1 MAKTKEEHI
10 DKNGVRVV
18 AKAKEEDTDKKS
30 IRDAVLARLNKEHG
44 LGTIGVYTDMPK
56 LDVEVI
62 STGSMNLDIATG
74 IGGLPRG
81 RIVEIYGPEAS
92 GKTTLA
98 LSAVAQTQKLGGLA
112 AYVDIEHALDPTYME
127 AIGVNLDKLVLSQP
141 SHGEMAID
149 IINELVS
156 SAAFDIVVLDSV
168 AALIPKAE
176 LEGEVTDYHVGTQA
190 RLMSKAC
197 RMLGGIVSK
206 TKTCLIFI
214 NQIRQKIGVM
224 FGNPETTTGGLALKF
239 WSSLRIESRRK
250 GSVKDGDDAIGND
263 TICKIVKNKLAPPF
277 RSATFEITFGKGIN
291 KNKEIVD
298 LATDMNLVDKSGSW
312 YKIDGNNVAQG
323 VDQLCDYLTQNPT
336 IAANF
341 EKQIREKYNLK

>member
-1 MAKTKEEHI
+1 MAKNKENAEPL
-10 DKNGVRVV
+10 DKNEILKGVLH
-18 AKAKEEDTDKKS
+18 T
-30 IRDAVLARLNKEHG
+30 LNKTHG

-56 LDVEVI
+56 LEVEVI
-62 STGSMNLDIATG
+62 PTGSMNLDIATG

-81 RIVEIYGPEAS
+81 RIIEIYGPEAS

-98 LSAVAQTQKLGGLA
+98 LSAVAEAQKRGGLA

-127 AIGVNLDKLVLSQP
+127 ALGVDLDSLVLSQP

-149 IINELVS
+149 IILQLAE

-197 RMLGGIVSK
+197 RMLGGTLSK
-206 TKTCLIFI
+206 TKTACIFI

-250 GSVKDGDDAIGND
+250 GSVKEGDEAVGND
-263 TICKIVKNKLAPPF
+263 TVCKIVKNKMAPPF

-291 KNKEIVD
+291 KAKEVVD
-298 LATDMNLVDKSGSW
+298 IATDMDLVEKSGSW
-312 YKIDGNNVAQG
+312 YKIDGKNVAQG
-323 VDQLCDYLTQNPT
+323 VEQLCEYLNQNPEL
-336 IAANF
+336 AANF

>member
-1 MAKTKEEHI
+1 MAKNKENVEKD
-10 DKNGVRVV
+10 DKSG
-18 AKAKEEDTDKKS
+18 
-30 IRDAVLARLNKEHG
+30 IRDSVLAKLNKSHG
-44 LGTIGVYTDMPK
+44 LGTIGVYTDMPM

-98 LSAVAQTQKLGGLA
+98 LSAVAQAQKAGGLA

-127 AIGVNLDKLVLSQP
+127 AIGVDLGSLVLSQP

-149 IINELVS
+149 IIDELATSGV
-156 SAAFDIVVLDSV
+156 FDIVVLDSV
-168 AALIPKAE
+168 AAMVPKAE
-176 LEGEVTDYHVGTQA
+176 LEGDITDYHVGTQA

-197 RMLGGIVSK
+197 RVLGGTLSK
-206 TKTCLIFI
+206 TKTSMVFI

-224 FGNPETTTGGLALKF
+224 FGSNETTTGGLALKF

-250 GSVKDGDDAIGND
+250 GSVKDGDNDATGND
-263 TICKIVKNKLAPPF
+263 TICKIVKNKMAPPF
-277 RSATFEITFGKGIN
+277 RSAVFEITFGKGIN
-291 KNKEIVD
+291 KTKEIVD

-312 YKIDGNNVAQG
+312 YKIDGKNVAQG
-323 VDQLCDYLTQNPT
+323 VEQLCEYLNQNPDL
-336 IAANF
+336 AAAF
-341 EKQIREKYNLK
+341 EKQIREKHNLK

>member
-1 MAKTKEEHI
+1 MAKHKQPVD
-10 DKNGVRVV
+10 DKG
-18 AKAKEEDTDKKS
+18 D
-30 IRDAVLARLNKEHG
+30 IRNAVLAKLNKQHG

-81 RIVEIYGPEAS
+81 RIVEIYGPESS

-98 LSAVAQTQKLGGLA
+98 LSAVAQAQKKGGLA
-112 AYVDIEHALDPTYME
+112 AYIDIEHALDPTYME
-127 AIGVNLDKLVLSQP
+127 ALGVDLSSLVLSQP

-149 IINELVS
+149 IIDEIATS
-156 SAAFDIVVLDSV
+156 GAFDIVVLDSV
-168 AALIPKAE
+168 AAMIPKAE

-197 RMLGGIVSK
+197 RMLGGTLSR
-206 TKTCLIFI
+206 TKTCMVFI

-250 GSVKDGDDAIGND
+250 GSVKEGDNDATGND
-263 TICKIVKNKLAPPF
+263 TVCKVVKNKLAPPF

-291 KNKEIVD
+291 KTKEIID
-298 LATDMNLVDKSGSW
+298 LATEMDLVDKSGSW
-312 YKIDGNNVAQG
+312 YKIDGKNVAQG
-323 VDQLCDYLTQNPT
+323 VEQLCDYLNQNPDLAT
-336 IAANF
+336 VF
-341 EKQIREKYNLK
+341 EKQIRAKYNLR